1 MRKYINIMGIKIN
14 TEMESKEPTNRSLT
28 WFEPKQTPTVSRLT
42 NVPIP
47 YRPKD
52 ETDFSNV

>member
-1 MRKYINIMGIKIN
+1 MGIKIN

-28 WFEPKQTPTVSRLT
+28 WFEHKQTPTVSRLT